1 MGDKG
6 FIERMFGGGV
16 TPTRNLNYNY
26 CHTKVRRYMR
36 TGRPTD
42 DPKEYRLNV
51 RVNEETYNI
60 LEMIAQKKGETVSEV
75 IRDTLKTL
83 NFDQIGH

>member
-1 MGDKG
+1 
-6 FIERMFGGGV
+6 
-16 TPTRNLNYNY
+16 
-26 CHTKVRRYMR
+26 MR

-60 LEMIAQKKGETVSEV
+60 LEMIAQAEGKSISEV
-75 IRDTLKTL
+75 IRDTIKTL